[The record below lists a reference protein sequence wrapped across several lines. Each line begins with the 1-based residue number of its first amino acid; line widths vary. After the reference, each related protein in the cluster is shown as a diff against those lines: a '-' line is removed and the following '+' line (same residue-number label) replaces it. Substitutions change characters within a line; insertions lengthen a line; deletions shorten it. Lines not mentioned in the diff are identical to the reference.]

1 MACKVSQWL
10 RLPQDMQSS
19 PSQPEE
25 RGSLKRVKFN
35 SNMPQCT
42 AGWRRE
48 LVPRRGGVVG
58 LWGVLWNSNWNLPLA
73 IGSVVKCAAQRIK
86 SQLKAKLL
94 PVCQLLLQLRSVWS
108 LSLCASVRESIYAP
122 PSQLELELECMRVL
136 ASAFSRINSESC
148 AKRTRQDTKETDT
161 ETVRNKEMVKEGGER
176 KGTAQTDC
184 ASHVRDL
191 LNVLNFQMTL
201 RAAGS

>member
-94 PVCQLLLQLRSVWS
+94 PVRRFASSPVAIAAA
-108 LSLCASVRESIYAP
+108 LSLVSVPLSAS
-122 PSQLELELECMRVL
+122 PSMRRPL
-136 ASAFSRINSESC
+136 SSSSSSSA
-148 AKRTRQDTKETDT
+148 
-161 ETVRNKEMVKEGGER
+161 
-176 KGTAQTDC
+176 
-184 ASHVRDL
+184 
-191 LNVLNFQMTL
+191 
-201 RAAGS
+201 

>member
-42 AGWRRE
+42 AGWHRE

-94 PVCQLLLQLRSVWS
+94 PVRRFASSPVAIAAA
-108 LSLCASVRESIYAP
+108 LSLVSVPLSAS
-122 PSQLELELECMRVL
+122 PSMRRPL
-136 ASAFSRINSESC
+136 SSSSSSSA
-148 AKRTRQDTKETDT
+148 
-161 ETVRNKEMVKEGGER
+161 
-176 KGTAQTDC
+176 
-184 ASHVRDL
+184 
-191 LNVLNFQMTL
+191 
-201 RAAGS
+201 

>member
-48 LVPRRGGVVG
+48 LVPRGGGVVG
-58 LWGVLWNSNWNLPLA
+58 SAV
-73 IGSVVKCAAQRIK
+73 
-86 SQLKAKLL
+86 
-94 PVCQLLLQLRSVWS
+94 
-108 LSLCASVRESIYAP
+108 EF
-122 PSQLELELECMRVL
+122 ELELATCNWQRSEVRSSAHKKSIKSE
-136 ASAFSRINSESC
+136 ASASSPLCQFASCYCSC
-148 AKRTRQDTKETDT
+148 AQFGLCPS
-161 ETVRNKEMVKEGGER
+161 VPLS
-176 KGTAQTDC
+176 
-184 ASHVRDL
+184 ASPSMRRPL
-191 LNVLNFQMTL
+191 SSSSSSS
-201 RAAGS
+201 A

>member
-42 AGWRRE
+42 AGWHRE

-94 PVCQLLLQLRSVWS
+94 PVRRFASSPVAIAAALSLVSVP
-108 LSLCASVRESIYAP
+108 LSLCPRVHLCAALSARARARVHESVGQR
-122 PSQLELELECMRVL
+122 
-136 ASAFSRINSESC
+136 F
-148 AKRTRQDTKETDT
+148 
-161 ETVRNKEMVKEGGER
+161 
-176 KGTAQTDC
+176 
-184 ASHVRDL
+184 
-191 LNVLNFQMTL
+191 
-201 RAAGS
+201 

>member
-94 PVCQLLLQLRSVWS
+94 PVRRF
-108 LSLCASVRESIYAP
+108 ASCY
-122 PSQLELELECMRVL
+122 C
-136 ASAFSRINSESC
+136 SC
-148 AKRTRQDTKETDT
+148 AQFGLCPS
-161 ETVRNKEMVKEGGER
+161 VPLS
-176 KGTAQTDC
+176 
-184 ASHVRDL
+184 ASPSMRRPL
-191 LNVLNFQMTL
+191 SSSSSSS
-201 RAAGS
+201 A